1 MRMLRDA
8 KLLRRAQVI
17 MGGCLQLHLAPWQQ
31 VALARL
37 HPSSAPPFT
46 LLHSHLH
53 SHLSSQVALTRLFAL
68 GPALAVAVGTVSHQT
83 LFNNINEYLNVLQ
96 SVQLPFAMLPVL
108 HFAASRDLMGRFAS
122 SKKLFAISACLAL
135 LVMSINVMLI
145 VEFIGD
151 PPTANVDDENPDPT
165 PVWVLLLIVLVG
177 IAYFGVCI
185 RLVWDELLALGRY
198 FTGRERQLSQTQI
211 TECMPAA
218 NDRTLCCAAPVY

>member
-1 MRMLRDA
+1 MEQAAIAVSPRPEPELNALDA
-8 KLLRRAQVI
+8 K
-17 MGGCLQLHLAPWQQ
+17 GCSRLHLA
-31 VALARL
+31 AK
-37 HPSSAPPFT
+37 
-46 LLHSHLH
+46 
-53 SHLSSQVALTRLFAL
+53 
-68 GPALAVAVGTVSHQT
+68 
-83 LFNNINEYLNVLQ
+83 
-96 SVQLPFAMLPVL
+96 
-108 HFAASRDLMGRFAS
+108 SRDEP
-122 SKKLFAISACLAL
+122 ACLAL